1 MIKRTKRRRPAPKR
15 KAKKTKRAKKR
26 MSGPGKKRSVRKK
39 AAKRSPVKRKRRSA
53 AKKVIKQVE
62 RRSVERVLA
71 GKRRRR
77 SRPRKRPV
85 MAGTRRRRSV
95 GKSGSSGLL
104 IGVGLGALAIY
115 LLTRKPA
122 ASTYNLPPV
131 TQTQNLTRNN
141 QTSDIVNY
149 AIAGGMAID
158 AIIKL
163 IGLLNSSSDS
173 DVQDMHETMHTT
185 GDLGIYI

>member
-15 KAKKTKRAKKR
+15 KAKKTRQAKKR
-26 MSGPGKKRSVRKK
+26 MSGPVKKRSARKK
-39 AAKRSPVKRKRRSA
+39 APAKRKRRTS

-62 RRSVERVLA
+62 KRSVERVLA
-71 GKRRRR
+71 GKRRQR
-77 SRPRKRPV
+77 SRSRKRPV

-95 GKSGSSGLL
+95 GKSGGSGLL